1 MMTTWTDEALD
12 RALAAQNP
20 APLDQLTDSADW
32 PESVALLAQVL
43 ADGGGDVRPVRLDV
57 RRRRIRVV
65 AVAAAAVLVMA
76 GIVTVSHRGTQ
87 APPTRSAEKR
97 YGSTIPGASLVDFS
111 TESNG
116 DVVAR
121 ITNPDAA
128 ASQLDAVFAAHH
140 LDISVSVVPVSP
152 SLVGTI
158 VFNDEPSGENIQPIQ
173 AGSCLAGGT
182 QCWVGLIIPA
192 GFTGRAD
199 VTVGRAAK
207 PGETYES
214 ADSPFG
220 PGEALHCAGVFNQ
233 PVSTA
238 APVVAAKGLTVEWR
252 VGNSTTNLT
261 SAPAGDYVVNGIPIS
276 STTVMLMVQPTPLA
290 ANTPD
295 LVEANS
301 GC

>member
-1 MMTTWTDEALD
+1 MTTWTDEALD
-12 RALAAQNP
+12 RVLAAQNP
-20 APLDQLTDSADW
+20 APLDQLADSADW

-43 ADGGGDVRPVRLDV
+43 ADDADHVRSARRDV

-65 AVAAAAVLVMA
+65 AVAAAAAIVVA
-76 GIVTVSHRGTQ
+76 AVVTVSHRGSPL
-87 APPTRSAEKR
+87 PPTRSAEKT

-111 TESNG
+111 TDSNG

-140 LDISVSVVPVSP
+140 LDISVTVVPVSP

-158 VFNDEPSGENIQPIQ
+158 VFNDEPSGENIAPIQ

-192 GFTGRAD
+192 GFTGHAD

-207 PGETYES
+207 PGEIYGS
-214 ADSPFG
+214 ADSSFG

-233 PVSTA
+233 PVATA
-238 APVVAAKGLTVEWR
+238 APIVAAKGLTVEWR
-252 VGNSTTNLT
+252 VGNSTTNLS
-261 SAPAGDYVVNGIPIS
+261 SAPAGDYVVNGIPLS

-290 ANTPD
+290 ADTPD